1 MKRQKSA
8 STPQPPV
15 AQAILENGGLWFNI
29 GQRELPPI
37 AMLGAAALML
47 RNVSPRALVDT
58 VAPALVEMVEFADEE
73 TQEELEEF
81 AEEGRT
87 YTFDMWLTNFEFEPF
102 DYHQPDIWQPFLD
115 ALDELPG
122 DDDVITFRA
131 HILDDGRNV
140 GMLLWLV
147 LHMMFDAVSERAL
160 AASDP
165 EPENRWLAALAP
177 AGWAV
182 APLRA
187 RDHHRDAIGVVLAHF
202 YNEARKEW
210 AWPSEPAP
218 ERAELTERFLMPPIL
233 KAFIV
238 DG

>member
-47 RNVSPRALVDT
+47 RNVSPRALVDA

-122 DDDVITFRA
+122 DDDVITYRA
-131 HILDDGRNV
+131 HILDGGRNV

-147 LHMMFDAVSERAL
+147 LHIVFDAVSEKAL
-160 AASDP
+160 AAGDP
-165 EPENRWLAALAP
+165 EPENRWLAALVP
-177 AGWAV
+177 AG
-182 APLRA
+182 
-187 RDHHRDAIGVVLAHF
+187 
-202 YNEARKEW
+202 
-210 AWPSEPAP
+210 
-218 ERAELTERFLMPPIL
+218 
-233 KAFIV
+233 
-238 DG
+238 